1 MDRQIDKNTIR
12 RRQLLKWLR
21 PVGAVAAV
29 IALVAFA
36 VRLLD
41 KGLPEAELRLSTA
54 KISSIDISVPA
65 SGKVV
70 PMNEQLILS
79 PVESRIMAVY
89 VHAGDTVAAG
99 QPLVELDLTST
110 RAAYDKKLN
119 DLLIQQETLE
129 QQRLKSSTA
138 LSELR
143 MNIAVKEMDLRRL
156 TEDARNERRLDSI
169 GSGTGERVRQA
180 ETARRTA
187 ELQLRQL
194 REQYANEEL
203 RTAAALR
210 VEELGLESARKDL
223 DLLRRTLD
231 EGKVPAP
238 YAGIVTYVNS
248 VSGTRVGQGERLA
261 VVADLSCFR
270 IEAEIPESS
279 GRNVSPGTGVDLHL
293 PGGKLAGTVT
303 NINPQSSEGVMTFT
317 VSPADPSDSRLSSG
331 RRIDI
336 DVNAGY
342 IDSCLTI
349 AAGSYFK
356 GPGEYSLFVADGP
369 DATELHRRKV
379 RLGRSSRTA
388 VEVVSGLE
396 PGQRVAT
403 ADLQRFESKSNLKI
417 RH

>member
-1 MDRQIDKNTIR
+1 M
-12 RRQLLKWLR
+12 LLKWLT
-21 PVGAVAAV
+21 PLGVLAAV
-29 IALVAFA
+29 IVIIVIA

-41 KGLPEAELRLSTA
+41 KGVLESDLRLSPV
-54 KISSIDISVPA
+54 KVSSIDISVPA
-65 SGKVV
+65 AGKVV

-79 PVESRIMAVY
+79 PVESRIIATY
-89 VHAGDTVAAG
+89 VHAGDTVSAG
-99 QPLVELDLTST
+99 QPLLELDLASA
-110 RAAYDKKLN
+110 RAAYDKQLN
-119 DLLIQQETLE
+119 DLLIRQETLK
-129 QQRLKSSTA
+129 QQRLNGKTA

-143 MNIAVKEMDLRRL
+143 MNIAVKEMDLQRL
-156 TEDARNERRLDSI
+156 TEDAMNERRLDSI

-194 REQYANEEL
+194 REQYANEEM

-223 DLLRRTLD
+223 ELLRRTLD

-238 YAGIVTYVNS
+238 YAGIVTYINS
-248 VSGTRVGQGERLA
+248 VTGTRVGQGERIA
-261 VVADLSCFR
+261 VVADLSAFR
-270 IEAEIPESS
+270 IDAEIPESS
-279 GRNVSPGTGVDLHL
+279 GRNITPGTTVDLRL

-303 NINPQSSEGVMTFT
+303 NINPQSTEGLLSFT
-317 VSPADPSDSRLSSG
+317 ISPADPSDSRLSSG

-349 AAGSYFK
+349 ASGPFFK
-356 GPGEYSLFVADGP
+356 GPGEYSLFVAERPGDP
-369 DATELHRRKV
+369 ELKRRKV

-388 VEVVSGLE
+388 IEIISGLE
-396 PGQRVAT
+396 PGQQVAT
-403 ADLQRFESKSNLKI
+403 ADLERYESKSKLKI

>member
-1 MDRQIDKNTIR
+1 M
-12 RRQLLKWLR
+12 LLKWLT
-21 PVGAVAAV
+21 PLGVLAAV
-29 IALVAFA
+29 IVIIVIA

-41 KGLPEAELRLSTA
+41 KGVLESDLRLSRV
-54 KISSIDISVPA
+54 KVSSIDISVPA
-65 SGKVV
+65 AGKVV

-79 PVESRIMAVY
+79 PVESRIIATY
-89 VHAGDTVAAG
+89 VHAGDTVSAG
-99 QPLVELDLTST
+99 QPLLELDLASA
-110 RAAYDKKLN
+110 RAAYDKQLN
-119 DLLIQQETLE
+119 DLLIRQETLK
-129 QQRLKSSTA
+129 QQRLNGKTA

-143 MNIAVKEMDLRRL
+143 MNIAVKEMDLQRL
-156 TEDARNERRLDSI
+156 TEDAMNERRLDSI

-194 REQYANEEL
+194 REQYANEEM

-223 DLLRRTLD
+223 ELLRRTLD

-238 YAGIVTYVNS
+238 YAGIVTYINS
-248 VSGTRVGQGERLA
+248 VTGTRVGHGERIA
-261 VVADLSCFR
+261 VVADLSAFR
-270 IEAEIPESS
+270 IDAEIPESS
-279 GRNVSPGTGVDLHL
+279 GRNITPGTTVDLRL

-303 NINPQSSEGVMTFT
+303 NINPQSTEGLLSFT
-317 VSPADPSDSRLSSG
+317 ISPADPSDSRLSSG

-349 AAGSYFK
+349 ASGPFFK
-356 GPGEYSLFVADGP
+356 GPGEYSLFVAERPGDP
-369 DATELHRRKV
+369 ELKRRKV

-388 VEVVSGLE
+388 IEIISGLE
-396 PGQRVAT
+396 PGQQVAT
-403 ADLQRFESKSNLKI
+403 ADLERYESKSKLKI

>member
-1 MDRQIDKNTIR
+1 MDRQIDKKTIF

-21 PVGAVAAV
+21 PVAILGAVVV
-29 IALVAFA
+29 IISVAL
-36 VRLLD
+36 RLLD
-41 KGLPEAELRLSTA
+41 KGVPEAELRLSTA

-70 PMNEQLILS
+70 PMNERLILS

-119 DLLIQQETLE
+119 DLLIQQQTLE

-143 MNIAVKEMDLRRL
+143 MNIAVKEMDL
-156 TEDARNERRLDSI
+156 RRLDSI

-231 EGKVPAP
+231 EGQVPAP

-349 AAGSYFK
+349 SSGSYFK

-379 RLGRSSRTA
+379 RLGRSSRSA